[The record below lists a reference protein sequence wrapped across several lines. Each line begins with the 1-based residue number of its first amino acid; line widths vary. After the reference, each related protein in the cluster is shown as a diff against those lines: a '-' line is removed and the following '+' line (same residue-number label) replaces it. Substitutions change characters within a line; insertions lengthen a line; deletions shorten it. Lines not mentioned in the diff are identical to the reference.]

1 MLTIVSRYTNTLFVS
16 LNNRIYF
23 RDHPSS
29 GVHIMGD
36 CVVESE
42 QSHIRFPP
50 VGSAAHTTTLDDSS
64 ISHTID
70 VEKGS
75 SDAVGVSLGP
85 RCRHNAT
92 AASMCS

>member
-1 MLTIVSRYTNTLFVS
+1 MLTIFSRYTNTLFVS

-29 GVHIMGD
+29 GVHIMSDG
-36 CVVESE
+36 VAEAE

-50 VGSAAHTTTLDDSS
+50 VGSAAHTTTLDDSC

-70 VEKGS
+70 LEKGS
-75 SDAVGVSLGP
+75 SAVSVASGP
-85 RCRHNAT
+85 RCWHSAT
-92 AASMCS
+92 PASMFS